1 MATTYRANAGR
12 QRIIC
17 GCCFILAANL
27 SLLTWSRDKI
37 SPRDLILM
45 SCVVVFGLVALRFL
59 ANMVMG
65 LPRLTL
71 DGQGVV
77 LRSMFRSRS
86 AQWHRL
92 GAFTL
97 VASSSKPGARVLSAS
112 APLVGPSGDP
122 RNGSRQFTIPDLFEA
137 PLSNIVSELAIVR
150 RNIQGP
156 YAPSRTTRTLA
167 RPMGA
172 SDFRLPWL
180 TTALAAIFIV
190 VFVLEQHLAV
200 TPGPADMVPS
210 STTLVALGALD
221 RRLILSGEWYRLI
234 TAPFLH
240 ANLNHLFWNGV
251 AFLLAG
257 CALEYLVGRI
267 WLCCIFAG
275 GALAG
280 SLMSMTLMA
289 ANGISVGA
297 SGAIMA
303 MMVTLFLISFR
314 LPPGKG
320 KTHIQFQSARVVIPA
335 VIPIHQ
341 AAAAMHV
348 DYGAHFGGALFGAAV
363 GLVLLW
369 TWHDDAEL
377 PPRGAAMLLAAMVL
391 VLTCFGGAGAV
402 AWQYPSYDQAALLI
416 PTAML
421 PRDQSGMNANADAL
435 AAAYPRDPRGY
446 LYRGTA
452 RLQRQDFRGAETA
465 LRSALPLL
473 GTTERLLGRSVTST
487 VQAGLAL
494 ALYGQGR
501 KQEASM
507 IARAPCDA
515 KDDAAPDMR
524 LRVSL
529 THFGLCDVPA
539 GLSAAQAGSP
549 RSEANSR

>member
-17 GCCFILAANL
+17 CCCFILAANL
-27 SLLTWSRDKI
+27 GLLIWSRDKI
-37 SPRDLILM
+37 SPRDLILI
-45 SCVVVFGLVALRFL
+45 SCGVVFGLVALKFL
-59 ANMVMG
+59 GNIVLG

-86 AQWHRL
+86 AQWYRL

-97 VASSSKPGARVLSAS
+97 VASSSRPGARVLSAS

-122 RNGSRQFTIPDLFEA
+122 RNASRQFTIPDVFDA
-137 PLSNIVSELAIVR
+137 PLPNIVSELAIVR
-150 RNIQGP
+150 RNVQGP
-156 YAPSRTTRTLA
+156 HAPSRTTRTLA
-167 RPMGA
+167 RPMGV
-172 SDFRLPWL
+172 SDFRFPWL
-180 TTALAAIFIV
+180 TTALAAVFIV

-210 STTLVALGALD
+210 STTLVALGALNP
-221 RRLILSGEWYRLI
+221 RLILSGEWYRLV

-240 ANLNHLFWNGV
+240 ANLSHLVWNGV

-257 CALEYLVGRI
+257 FALEYLVGRI
-267 WLCCIFAG
+267 WLCCIFVG

-280 SLMSMTLMA
+280 SLMSMELIA
-289 ANGISVGA
+289 ANGVSVGA

-303 MMVTLFLISFR
+303 MLVTLFLISFR

-369 TWHDDAEL
+369 IWHDDAGL
-377 PPRGAAMLLAAMVL
+377 PPRGAAMLFAAMVL
-391 VLTCFGGAGAV
+391 VMTCFSGAGAV
-402 AWQYPSYDQAALLI
+402 AWQYPTYEQAALLI
-416 PTAML
+416 PAAML
-421 PRDQSGMNANADAL
+421 PRDQSSMNANADAL

-446 LYRGTA
+446 LYQGAA
-452 RLQRQDFRGAETA
+452 RLQRQDFRGAESA

-473 GTTERLLGRSVTST
+473 GTNERVLGRSVAST

-494 ALYGQGR
+494 ALHGQGR
-501 KQEASM
+501 KQEASVV
-507 IARAPCDA
+507 ARSPCDA
-515 KDDAAPDMR
+515 KDDAAPDAK
-524 LRVSL
+524 LRASL
-529 THFGLCDVPA
+529 THFGLCDVPG
-539 GLSAAQAGSP
+539 GLSAAQARSP
-549 RSEANSR
+549 RPEANSR